1 MCKRFN
7 LAAALF
13 FILFLAGHSG
23 EFQKAHQSKEGI
35 SDAILEA
42 VSARHRCVHSAR
54 LWRN

>member
-23 EFQKAHQSKEGI
+23 EFQKTHQSKEGI